1 MMKYRQVL
9 SGAVLAGA
17 LALPAAELVRV
28 DFSREDAAQ
37 PPRSTGYVPG
47 EVIDL
52 PTGLPEQG
60 AQIVS
65 GALELAFPASSS
77 DAVSAWFGAWNL
89 ESSGRVG
96 IAFDLTVAAYRA
108 PSDGRPETVLSAQL
122 LGDQG
127 RNIGML
133 TFVSEGPEKGI
144 IQWNPAS
151 GAPERFGAYR
161 VGETYSF
168 QINYDPASGA
178 VEVTRQGGKTVRSA
192 GAGALPFRQFRI
204 GSGWAVGGRD
214 GAATVRVGKV
224 AVRDAAKGG
233 KAALPKVTAGPKTPP
248 GIGEWDGRTL
258 QAELKG
264 PYEDRL
270 QQQIPFG
277 CTSYYLTPWRAYM
290 DTHPASRF
298 GRIQAV
304 NWSDLS
310 APESEATMRLLAEA
324 GFRSFRLEIGWG
336 HFDFDDESQLS
347 AREVERLKLV
357 LPLAKKYKLR
367 PMILLN
373 AHSGGPCP
381 RRTVPVELAAA
392 APAGARELRLKGG
405 FAPFRTGR
413 TGLNNQEQWVAFP
426 LITGLAPQ
434 PDGTVL
440 AQLSAPLN
448 RAVPAGKAELTE
460 LKYAPFS
467 GDVLEDGTPNPEA
480 RETVDGWCRYVKH
493 VTCAVR
499 DILDSGD
506 PEDAGFD
513 VEVWNEYSFGSQ
525 FVWERNYY
533 RPARKFRSY
542 PAYAIAGKTTADAE
556 VQAEIVL
563 PLTIELVNDPAM
575 RLPGVRVV
583 SGFSNQRPWDNGSEM
598 WPGQAGFSRHYYTNL
613 DCSDTWHDSTGYL
626 SAATEN
632 PDRLRRPPL
641 DAQGKPGKGFVPEL
655 RFSLPESPCFGIKT
669 EFMIRDM
676 QPFPGP
682 WAHHHRF
689 SHPGTGKPALLWE
702 TEFNTY
708 RRPFAELLE
717 KAYGVK
723 RGDPRLQ
730 PVLQAVAA
738 KALVRSF
745 VFYCHKGIDTLFV
758 FAVRNGEDEFSILP
772 EAYFRALARNRYQ
785 LNDEVRR
792 AAGPQ
797 IAAASNL
804 NRLLGGAKP
813 LESTRR
819 LTVRKLVEH
828 RPRLVFRGDGTAA
841 APDRFHRDDFACLPF
856 QLDASSYAVGFYVVT
871 RDLLHGWNPQ
881 LDLLDPRRYEM
892 PEQRFDLTLGNL
904 NGIGAKLEIYD
915 PILDRTF
922 PVRPLAA
929 SGDALTVPL
938 PTVDYPR
945 FLIVREKEAGPL
957 VGAPELKRT
966 GPDSAELAFTPNVSG
981 QAEISWGAF
990 PERRGGGSVTVSAE
1004 AGRRRTV
1011 ELNGFR
1017 PEYGVRIVLRAGK
1030 LAAVWPQWDHD
1041 VAGVL
1046 EFRQTGGNIAKPERT
1061 AFLPDFAPEARRI
1074 AAVKPDSSW
1083 ERDGEGFRRG
1093 GARLYRV
1100 PGGAEETAALL
1111 PVIARSDRRNAAMV
1125 EFGGIPAWLVVYDL
1139 DPTMHPDRKN
1149 HAFSYLIL
1157 PGSNGSW
1164 IVEVP
1169 EKSDRKI
1176 MEALLKTVTLSENK

>member
-89 ESSGRVG
+89 ESSGRGG
-96 IAFDLTVAAYRA
+96 ISFDLTVAAYRA

-178 VEVTRQGGKTVRSA
+178 AEVTRQGGKTVRSA

-413 TGLNNQEQWVAFP
+413 TGLNNQEQGVAFP
-426 LITGLAPQ
+426 LITGLVPQ

-613 DCSDTWHDSTGYL
+613 DCSGTWHDSTGYL

-632 PDRLRRPPL
+632 SDRLRRPPL
-641 DAQGKPGKGFVPEL
+641 DAQGKTGKGFVPEL
-655 RFSLPESPCFGIKT
+655 RFPLPESPCFGIKT

-708 RRPFAELLE
+708 RRPFAEFLE

-792 AAGPQ
+792 AADRG
-797 IAAASNL
+797 
-804 NRLLGGAKP
+804 RLQPEPSAG
-813 LESTRR
+813 RR
-819 LTVRKLVEH
+819 
-828 RPRLVFRGDGTAA
+828 GTAGEHPP
-841 APDRFHRDDFACLPF
+841 PDRAETGRTPPPPGVPGRRHR
-856 QLDASSYAVGFYVVT
+856 
-871 RDLLHGWNPQ
+871 
-881 LDLLDPRRYEM
+881 RR
-892 PEQRFDLTLGNL
+892 
-904 NGIGAKLEIYD
+904 
-915 PILDRTF
+915 
-922 PVRPLAA
+922 
-929 SGDALTVPL
+929 
-938 PTVDYPR
+938 
-945 FLIVREKEAGPL
+945 AGPL
-957 VGAPELKRT
+957 PPRRFRLPAVPARRIELCGRILRGDPRPAARLESAARPARSAPLRNAGT
-966 GPDSAELAFTPNVSG
+966 AVRPDAR
-981 QAEISWGAF
+981 Q
-990 PERRGGGSVTVSAE
+990 PERHWREAGNLRPDPRPHFPGPTAGRLRRRADRAAADRGLSALPDRARKGGRAAGGGAGTEAHRSRLRGIRLYAERLRAGRDQLGGIPGTPRRRFRDGIGRGRAAADGGAERIPAGIRRADCAPRRE
-1004 AGRRRTV
+1004 AGRR
-1011 ELNGFR
+1011 
-1017 PEYGVRIVLRAGK
+1017 
-1030 LAAVWPQWDHD
+1030 LAAVGPRCGRSI
-1041 VAGVL
+1041 GVPPDRRQY
-1046 EFRQTGGNIAKPERT
+1046 RQTGTDRVPARLRPGGP
-1061 AFLPDFAPEARRI
+1061 PD
-1074 AAVKPDSSW
+1074 
-1083 ERDGEGFRRG
+1083 RRG
-1093 GARLYRV
+1093 KAGRLVGAGR
-1100 PGGAEETAALL
+1100 
-1111 PVIARSDRRNAAMV
+1111 
-1125 EFGGIPAWLVVYDL
+1125 GGIPARRRPAV
-1139 DPTMHPDRKN
+1139 PGARGSGGDRRAAAGDRPFRPPERRDGRIRRHSGLAGGVRSGSD
-1149 HAFSYLIL
+1149 HA
-1157 PGSNGSW
+1157 PR
-1164 IVEVP
+1164 P
-1169 EKSDRKI
+1169 EKSRIQLPDPAGQQRQLDRGSSRKERPQNHGSI
-1176 MEALLKTVTLSENK
+1176 VENRHAE